1 MGNNFANQSNSFYL
15 TPEPESK
22 VKTFIRRIL
31 GSLGCLFQSIVILAF
46 MLAMLYLFIFP
57 ANIVNGISME
67 PNFCSNDVYLTYKL
81 NMYFSDQPLQVGNVI
96 AFKHSEGNYFIKRVV
111 GIPGD
116 EIMILNGKVY
126 RNGAV
131 LEEPYLPEG
140 RYTATKP
147 GGFISEG
154 EVLKIP
160 KGKYFVLGD
169 NRPYSVDS
177 RDFGPIDLLGNEI
190 NGHVVFVAWPLN
202 RMRFF
207 DETQALPENECAN
220 INN

>member
-1 MGNNFANQSNSFYL
+1 MSNDFINQSGSFYL
-15 TPEPESK
+15 IPKPESK
-22 VKTFIRRIL
+22 AKLLIRSIFR
-31 GSLGCLFQSIVILAF
+31 SLGCVFQAMVILVCI
-46 MLAMLYLFIFP
+46 LAMLYLFIFP
-57 ANIVNGISME
+57 VNIVNGISME

-111 GIPGD
+111 GVPGD

-126 RNGAV
+126 RNGVV

-147 GGFISEG
+147 GGFINEG
-154 EVLKIP
+154 EVIKIP

-169 NRPYSVDS
+169 NRPNSMDS
-177 RDFGPIDLLGNEI
+177 RDFGPIDLITNEI

-207 DETQALPENECAN
+207 NENQAFPENECAN
-220 INN
+220 VN

>member
-1 MGNNFANQSNSFYL
+1 MGNDVINQSNSFYL

-22 VKTFIRRIL
+22 VKIFLRRIF
-31 GSLGCLFQSIVILAF
+31 SRIGCVFQVLVILVCV
-46 MLAMLYLFIFP
+46 LALLYLFIFP
-57 ANIVNGISME
+57 VNIVNGRSMD

-96 AFKHSEGNYFIKRVV
+96 AFKHSEGSYFIKRVI

-126 RNGAV
+126 RNGLV
-131 LEEPYLPEG
+131 LEEPYLPDG

-147 GGFISEG
+147 GGFINEG
-154 EVLKIP
+154 EVVKIP

-169 NRPYSVDS
+169 NRQHSMDS
-177 RDFGPIDLLGNEI
+177 RDFGPIDLLANEI
-190 NGHVVFVAWPLN
+190 NGHVVFVIWPLS

-207 DETQALPENECAN
+207 SENQAFPENECTN
-220 INN
+220 IN